1 LTTILVKLMSF
12 ASDDLVG
19 VWIWLSLLRDLLGR
33 RLFPSLSCV
42 DLYAIDETIRIAGL
56 EVLGVLPS
64 LELAKLHLSR
74 RQPMATVGHSFGKF
88 MKSHPAPRLELS
100 FAGTR

>member
-1 LTTILVKLMSF
+1 MSF

-42 DLYAIDETIRIAGL
+42 DLYAIDERFESL
-56 EVLGVLPS
+56 VWKFWGVLPS

-74 RQPMATVGHSFGKF
+74 RQPMATVGHLLAS
-88 MKSHPAPRLELS
+88 S
-100 FAGTR
+100 